1 MSEVLI
7 ASAEDEDAGP
17 DPEDTVNE
25 ALAKRMEAARQRCKL
40 QSVEEILIF
49 LYVRTHKTFVI
60 VGI

>member
-1 MSEVLI
+1 MNEVLS

-25 ALAKRMEAARQRCKL
+25 APREADGGGATAL
-40 QSVEEILIF
+40 QSVEQILIF
-49 LYVRTHKTFVI
+49 LYVKTHKTFVI